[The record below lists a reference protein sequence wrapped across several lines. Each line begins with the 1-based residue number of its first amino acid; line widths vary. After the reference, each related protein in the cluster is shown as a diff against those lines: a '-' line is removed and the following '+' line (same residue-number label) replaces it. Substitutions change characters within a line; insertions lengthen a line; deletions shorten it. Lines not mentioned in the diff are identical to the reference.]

1 MAAEERS
8 AASGLRFDSRFE
20 PAPDFSL
27 LEYIVEFPDQPYEL
41 IGVSFVQ
48 HCFAKLD
55 PTL

>member
-27 LEYIVEFPDQPYEL
+27 LEYLVELPDQPYEL

-55 PTL
+55 PSL